1 MTYIKV
7 YISDRSQ
14 MKSTCWLRIGSIWN

>member
-1 MTYIKV
+1 V
-7 YISDRSQ
+7 YISDRSH

>member
-1 MTYIKV
+1 V